1 MTNTDTHTENDSRY
15 FDLTIIATSPKTE
28 IWLSDTNGHPV
39 QMEVGELRTGLL
51 EGEYVVEFELGTT
64 TYPVSLYDDTELTE
78 SEITSGPSCPRPK
91 LRFLD
96 E

>member
-1 MTNTDTHTENDSRY
+1 MNAGTHSENEARY
-15 FDLTIIATSPKTE
+15 FDLTIVAVSPKTK
-28 IWLSDTNGHPV
+28 IWLSDSDGHPV

-51 EGEYVVEFELGTT
+51 QGKYFVEFELGNT
-64 TYPVSLYDDTELTE
+64 TYPVTLYDDTELTE

-91 LRFLD
+91 IRFLD

>member
-1 MTNTDTHTENDSRY
+1 MCADTDSRY
-15 FDLTIIATSPKTE
+15 FDLTIVAASPKTE
-28 IWLSDTNGHPV
+28 IWLSDSDGHLV

-51 EGEYVVEFELGTT
+51 AGEYFVELELGTK

-91 LRFLD
+91 VRLLD
-96 E
+96 N

>member
-1 MTNTDTHTENDSRY
+1 MNTGNHSDNEARY
-15 FDLTIIATSPKTE
+15 FDLTIIAASPKTE
-28 IWLSDTNGHPV
+28 IWLSDTDGHPV

-51 EGEYVVEFELGTT
+51 EGEYVVEFELRTT

-78 SEITSGPSCPRPK
+78 SEITSAPSCPRPK
-91 LRFLD
+91 LRLLD

>member
-1 MTNTDTHTENDSRY
+1 MNSDTRTENEVRY
-15 FDLTIIATSPKTE
+15 FDLKIIAASPKTE
-28 IWLSDTNGHPV
+28 IWLLDTNCHPV

-51 EGEYVVEFELGTT
+51 DGEYFVEFELKTT
-64 TYPVSLYDDTELTE
+64 TYRVSLYDDTELTE

-91 LRFLD
+91 FRFLD